1 MTTAPDPMAQPG
13 PVTEEAEA
21 RVYATKAQADRERRC
36 IVSGEVVPEAGLIR
50 FVAGPDGVVVAD
62 LARKLPGRGLWVT
75 ASREAVSLA
84 AKKGSFSRA
93 AKARL
98 TAPANLADQVEAL
111 LTRRVLDGLGLARRA
126 GDLTFGFE
134 KAGAAITSGKVSW
147 MIEAS
152 DGAEDGRRKIL
163 QIARRAA
170 RMPRLLGIFSGEELS
185 LALGLGNVIHLVFL
199 SGRGANR
206 WTQDVERLSGFRP
219 LIPSDWRAEP

>member
-1 MTTAPDPMAQPG
+1 MTILPDPLAQSG
-13 PVTEEAEA
+13 PVSEEAEA

-50 FVAGPDGVVVAD
+50 FVSGPDGGVVAD

-111 LTRRVLDGLGLARRA
+111 LTRRVLDSLGLARRA

-134 KAGAAITSGKVSW
+134 KAGAAITSGKVAW

-170 RMPRLLGIFSGEELS
+170 KMPRLLGIFSGEELS

-206 WTQDVERLSGFRP
+206 WTQDVERLAGFRP

>member
-1 MTTAPDPMAQPG
+1 MTTPPDPMAQTG
-13 PVTEEAEA
+13 PVADDAEA
-21 RVYATKAQADRERRC
+21 RVYATKARADRERRC

-50 FVAGPDGVVVAD
+50 FVAGPDGGVVAD

-134 KAGAAITSGKVSW
+134 KAGAAITSGKVAW

-206 WTQDVERLSGFRP
+206 WTQDVERLAGFRP
-219 LIPSDWRAEP
+219 LMPSDWRAEP